1 MICTVE
7 ACLDTLK
14 FDQYLLWFPPIWL
27 VVSTPLKN
35 YCSQLGWLFPIY
47 GKIKNVP
54 NHQPAI
60 MLGTML
66 PLATLGMQTHP
77 GLQEFPKDINHLQR
91 RWRRWSDSHQPV
103 GKLLQIIPNSCFHGG
118 FLKTWRVFPS
128 HHPYVWWIFHEIN
141 HPAIGNHPCFRNP
154 PHFEERPWCRTPQHV
169 LPSDDLMAPGA
180 KITVTIYLDTHTMY
194 ACMYVCMY
202 IYIYICVFIPATIYI
217 IYTDTHLYIYII
229 VYNQIILYINALYID
244 TYLQVGKCYT
254 TIILVS
260 LPLFSW
266 GTALWNTRPM
276 WKYDGAERMFSGP
289 NSREEK

>member
-1 MICTVE
+1 MCIYINTYTYIYVHIICVYIYIQTLNQPPQPHSAGHKCDYAAQGYRQRTYTDSIPWISWIMICTVE

-77 GLQEFPKDINHLQR
+77 GLQEFPIDINHLQR

-154 PHFEERPWCRTPQHV
+154 PILKSDLGVERHSTFCLLMTSWPREPR
-169 LPSDDLMAPGA
+169 LPS
-180 KITVTIYLDTHTMY
+180 
-194 ACMYVCMY
+194 
-202 IYIYICVFIPATIYI
+202 
-217 IYTDTHLYIYII
+217 LYI
-229 VYNQIILYINALYID
+229 
-244 TYLQVGKCYT
+244 
-254 TIILVS
+254 
-260 LPLFSW
+260 
-266 GTALWNTRPM
+266 
-276 WKYDGAERMFSGP
+276 
-289 NSREEK
+289 